1 MFLFGQGR
9 FFIFLTGLTGF
20 IGYYFSFSVSA
31 CPPPRPPCKQGPPSS
46 QTGEAD
52 GRGGRVASRHVRHR
66 LRLRQC
72 RAGSDE
78 AGGDETENKRNPDY
92 PVNPV

>member
-1 MFLFGQGR
+1 VIASFYVFIWTGSIFYFFDRINLIL
-9 FFIFLTGLTGF
+9 FFIF
-20 IGYYFSFSVSA
+20 SFRLPA
-31 CPPPRPPCKQGPPSS
+31 TTPAMQARRC
-46 QTGEAD
+46 
-52 GRGGRVASRHVRHR
+52 GRVASRHVRHR